1 MPYLL
6 YFAIYGFTNIP
17 VKDLEECLRPTSYSI
32 AGPFSSFVQVL
43 SSKELKAKAITY
55 YGLNLDF
62 VTKQ

>member
-43 SSKELKAKAITY
+43 SSKELKAKVSILTLS
-55 YGLNLDF
+55 LNNELIRL
-62 VTKQ
+62 